1 MLDASFALAPFRL
14 SGQGRAAF
22 ASACVGVLAAVACG
36 YGGAPQ
42 IWLAASLVLIAA
54 SAWFLDSDTNIWLY
68 LVTLGLQVPQDFLA
82 FRVGISDLFLLPL
95 LARTGWALLR
105 ERRWVRSA
113 FDAPFLLLGLAF
125 LVANIV
131 GYHAGGGRL
140 TFWGWFNKDL
150 GIVFLVAG
158 FLAMARQL
166 ATPERMRSAIA
177 VFVVGVSITN
187 VAALFFGILSLT
199 VHPNTILLV
208 GSNRLNG
215 WMQNPSAN
223 GSLLLVALCLE
234 LPRLAGLRAGAG
246 WTIAR
251 WINYGLLLTGIGLTL
266 SRSVWLS
273 TAVAGGVLLLLGL
286 SRRWKGFGFT
296 KLQLAAAL
304 VTAILPAGIIGWI
317 AVVQWQSVQ
326 HISQDQHADRAEQLR
341 RQLVDTCVTKW
352 DPELCHAIPPAQIAA
367 ARDARLRGDGGTSSR
382 GPAASP
388 GAATDDTDPPPAP
401 APAIN
406 PDGAM
411 MNARGLDDRAAILRI
426 ATRMY
431 LETPESKALGIGL
444 GRFYARSAA
453 DFGVPIII
461 HNSPVWFLVELGPL
475 GFLAWAAVVCFAL
488 LRAWRVF
495 AAPGPTGAL
504 GVGVLGAL
512 VALLAF
518 SVFNESFYLRHFW
531 LLLLAAELLPRSVRS
546 EAA

>member
-1 MLDASFALAPFRL
+1 MLEADFALSPFRL
-14 SGQGRAAF
+14 RGRRWAAF
-22 ASACVGVLAAVACG
+22 VWASVGVLAAVACG
-36 YGGAPQ
+36 YGGAPR
-42 IWLAASLVLIAA
+42 IWLAASLMLIIA
-54 SAWFLDSDTNIWLY
+54 SAWLLDSDTNIWLY
-68 LVTLGLQVPQDFLA
+68 LVTLGIQVPQDVVA
-82 FRVGISDLFLLPL
+82 FRVGVSDLLLLPV
-95 LARTGWALLR
+95 LARAAWVLLHS
-105 ERRWVRSA
+105 RRWTPSA

-125 LVANIV
+125 LVANVV

-150 GIVFLVAG
+150 GIVFLVGG
-158 FLAMARQL
+158 FLAMAWQL
-166 ATPERMRSAIA
+166 ATAERMRAAIA
-177 VFVVGVSITN
+177 VFIAGVSITN
-187 VAALFFGILSLT
+187 AAALFFGVLSLT
-199 VHPNTILLV
+199 VHPNTIFLV

-273 TAVAGGVLLLLGL
+273 TAVAGGVLLLLGIA
-286 SRRWKGFGFT
+286 RRWKGFVFT
-296 KLQLAAAL
+296 KPQIAAAL
-304 VTAILPAGIIGWI
+304 VTAMLPAAIIGWI

-326 HISQDQHADRAEQLR
+326 QISQDQHAERAEQLR
-341 RQLVDTCVTKW
+341 RQLVDTCLTKW
-352 DPELCHAIPPAQIAA
+352 DPELCDAIPPEQIAA
-367 ARDARLRGDGGTSSR
+367 ARDARLREDGGTSSR
-382 GPAASP
+382 VPADSP
-388 GAATDDTDPPPAP
+388 SAATDATNPPPAP
-401 APAIN
+401 APGIN

-461 HNSPVWFLVELGPL
+461 HNSPAWFLVEFGPL
-475 GFLAWAAVVCFAL
+475 GFLAWAAVMSLAL
-488 LRAWRVF
+488 FRGWRVF
-495 AAPGPTGAL
+495 AAPGPPGAL
-504 GVGVLGAL
+504 GIGVLGAL
-512 VALLAF
+512 LGLLAF

-531 LLLLAAELLPRSVRS
+531 LLLLATELLPRSVHS
-546 EAA
+546 EEA